1 MDARRLA
8 LGNNRLRSLLRSA
21 LQASPNELVRP
32 PEARGILVHALV
44 FVSERLTLF
53 FALISTSLYLGWAG
67 ATYFTSERHMTGA
80 LLFYAGANVFLV
92 WPILK
97 KFL

>member
-1 MDARRLA
+1 M
-8 LGNNRLRSLLRSA
+8 
-21 LQASPNELVRP
+21 
-32 PEARGILVHALV
+32 
-44 FVSERLTLF
+44 SERLTLF